1 MHTKGCICNSVIL
14 QFLGV
19 FLSKF
24 LHGDRDSLSTSDTT
38 VSKGALLVQEDQHL
52 EDQPPRKQTK
62 TPCIWCYHVPIFHP
76 HFIISFCKS
85 SEAWKS
91 SVWGRKA
98 CFGEGLRETSQA
110 AVLTYLLGRLYT
122 NAKRHWKMCFIW
134 HRTLRAP
141 RPSAPPPQSLS
152 HCQQWPFPPSLSRQP
167 SLMVFLC
174 PFNTTRWLDNQS
186 DFIVRQWWLIN
197 NNFLF
202 KQESSRGSLS

>member
-1 MHTKGCICNSVIL
+1 MVTGTL
-14 QFLGV
+14 YLPQ
-19 FLSKF
+19 
-24 LHGDRDSLSTSDTT
+24 T
-38 VSKGALLVQEDQHL
+38 
-52 EDQPPRKQTK
+52 PPFPKVHSWYGKINTWKINHQGNRPK
-62 TPCIWCYHVPIFHP
+62 PHAYIWCYHVPIFHP
-76 HFIISFCKS
+76 HFIISFRKS

-134 HRTLRAP
+134 HRKLRAP